1 MDAARAGEVCL
12 TVSLRNLEVL
22 CWALAVIAASAVA
35 LSLVLVRGPGWAV
48 LVVLAL
54 LAVGGA
60 LVAFS
65 IAIRERMGAVARRSW
80 LRAISDYL
88 PDMLFDARPDGT
100 IRAASNASEQLLGYH
115 PELLRGRPV
124 AAFTTEPLPDIDSIK
139 GPPGTDLPMVWSTRW
154 IQSNGDRVPMSTLL
168 RVQRDATGRPL
179 AIHGLVRDHRDRLA
193 TEEALRESEERFR
206 RVLDTAQN
214 GILLVSHDGR
224 LVLTNDALSSL
235 LGYRPEEM
243 RLLSLSDIVHP
254 VYLDPVSALMASQIW
269 ADAAPAHYEVALLG
283 REGHRIEV
291 EVSLA
296 AFRESGRQ
304 TGALI
309 EVRDLTEARRASET
323 IRRMADYDALTGLP
337 NRDLFDRHLQRA
349 VIDAR
354 ANEEH
359 VAVILFDLDRFKVI
373 NDTLGHPSGDRL
385 LKAVADRLSKRL
397 PSRHILARFSGDEF
411 LVLAPDLGGVPAAE
425 GIAQRLLAAFQEPF
439 DHDGHQIQVSATAG
453 VAIYPVHA
461 SDGETLVRIADAA
474 VHAGKAEGGNR
485 FRLGSN
491 DADDPGRR
499 RLSLEADLRRA
510 VERNEFEVFYQ
521 PQVDPNTGEVMGL
534 EALLRWQQAERG
546 SVPPDEFIPLLEETG
561 LIVDVGDWVLRRACR
576 DAQTWHERGFRRLR
590 VAVNL
595 SPRQFLVSDLE
606 QRVQSAL
613 ADSGLEPW
621 ALELELTETTG
632 TLNLDAV
639 VDVLERLAAIGVTTA
654 IDDFGI
660 GHSWLERLRRLPIR
674 TLKIDRSFV
683 AGMAG
688 SASDLAIVEALVA
701 LGHALGLSVV
711 AEGVENEGQLDVVRS
726 IGCDLVQGFFFAPA
740 VPAGQVVHLITGGF
754 SVRKRPIP
762 HVA

>member
-80 LRAISDYL
+80 LRAINDYL

-254 VYLDPVSALMASQIW
+254 VYLDQVSALMASQIW

-499 RLSLEADLRRA
+499 RLSLEADLRRRRGA
-510 VERNEFEVFYQ
+510 QRVRGLLPTAGRPEHRGGDGPGGAAALAAGGARQCPAGRVHPAAGGDRPDRGRRRLGAASGLSRRADLARTRLQ
-521 PQVDPNTGEVMGL
+521 AAAGGGEPLAAPVPGL
-534 EALLRWQQAERG
+534 RPGTARAERPG
-546 SVPPDEFIPLLEETG
+546 
-561 LIVDVGDWVLRRACR
+561 
-576 DAQTWHERGFRRLR
+576 RLR
-590 VAVNL
+590 LGAVGAGTRTDRDHRHAEPGCG
-595 SPRQFLVSDLE
+595 SGCAGTARRDWRDDSD
-606 QRVQSAL
+606 R
-613 ADSGLEPW
+613 
-621 ALELELTETTG
+621 
-632 TLNLDAV
+632 
-639 VDVLERLAAIGVTTA
+639 
-654 IDDFGI
+654 
-660 GHSWLERLRRLPIR
+660 
-674 TLKIDRSFV
+674 
-683 AGMAG
+683 
-688 SASDLAIVEALVA
+688 
-701 LGHALGLSVV
+701 
-711 AEGVENEGQLDVVRS
+711 
-726 IGCDLVQGFFFAPA
+726 
-740 VPAGQVVHLITGGF
+740 
-754 SVRKRPIP
+754 
-762 HVA
+762 